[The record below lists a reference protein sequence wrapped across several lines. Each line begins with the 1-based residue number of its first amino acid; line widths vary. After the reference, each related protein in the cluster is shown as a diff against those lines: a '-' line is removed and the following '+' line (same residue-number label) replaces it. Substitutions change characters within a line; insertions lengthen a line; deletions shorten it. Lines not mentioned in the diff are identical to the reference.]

1 MEDLVNYL
9 KNEISLDAFIGCT
22 LSQLWE
28 YAKDY
33 YIHKKDS
40 VLESLIESKTSL
52 PALDSIKELNQDSVY
67 QINWKK
73 SLWPTILKIPDIY
86 ITQNSKVIH
95 DNRNDKASTTHK
107 LSNTYNFNDLD
118 EKSVIIKSSTQS
130 IFFSFFDGFNTNLI
144 FLNSSKNTEIRVER
158 EFFVR
163 SQANLLNVE
172 KKNLLN
178 KDNFNDE
185 IKDLKSSR
193 LSTSSKNT
201 KDPNNVEELVFLSR
215 IKSLVIDALLNAP
228 NNIMLA
234 EDLIEMI
241 GLEPGINWQRSFFN
255 RQIRYLENNGQIEN
269 LKARVPRTD
278 NRMPSSSKA
287 KLDISKRCIRLI
299 DPNLLSGSI
308 DSNNSKTN
316 NLLTFDTESQNPS
329 FPDNFSESQSF
340 DQNNYDYN
348 NYIDPDN
355 QYMFSVL
362 KNCNRGL
369 LYILPPDVQI
379 AYLVFMSGK
388 NGIKTKS
395 ITYLFNHL
403 SHKYISRTMSKK
415 FIECKNTKPLVK
427 FIYENIGRESSKRY
441 FATDELIKNHK
452 LLFPP
457 SLISTPRLDSSLS
470 NYNIFNQ
477 TSPEKS
483 NSIKDSVFYIPPSQ
497 PDDSENTDL
506 ASLVPT
512 ANSINPISSSR
523 KDKDVWEVFSYSYL
537 LKSINSGCRISIVKL
552 IREQTVIDILETQK
566 IIEITQSFMGFLEMT
581 IPQYQSKLI
590 LGLVDTDIK
599 FPNSSEESSPSKLF
613 DPKTR
618 FDFDL
623 NLLAKSASNLT
634 HKSYKICKK
643 TLNKTFLELESYG
656 YGKCRFFFID
666 SEAINSNSFKPRY
679 FPNEI
684 YDKDQII
691 NKAIFDK
698 KRNENLITRT
708 ILIHSSIDPE
718 SEIVENY
725 IKSSKSP
732 HAQNYTFKSLKKN
745 SFLPNSFTIERPKN
759 HNNNITF
766 KDIRSQSASKKKLLN
781 SQDSLVPKVSLSNDK
796 RGVKRLFSSYLE
808 DKDSEKSM
816 SGSDNQLPKKKPN
829 HLDLDSVNQS
839 NIDPFTDNYD
849 QFNPENNDNSP
860 SYSLNIQNVIATN
873 DEKISSY
880 HDLTVEFMYRPSRMA
895 LTKEIHEF
903 LIKKIFQTGKTS
915 TKAFS
920 YGRFG
925 VSQVLQSFPLS
936 FIFKL
941 VKWKKVTGV
950 LHEYLD
956 GKFDSFINKSRQSSP
971 GIGNSE
977 NGQDKRSNILNLSD
991 RLETPLGSL
1000 PISILKIVLN
1010 DAYKIRRAIRP
1021 IIGVLIRLEL
1031 LRPLKKAELIDC
1043 DEIPESILSSAY
1055 DQNEQFDFLISKNS
1069 DPSYFKGSKSSEKL
1083 KENDHKKDTTNVK
1096 SIFNISWEN
1105 LFELYPGY
1113 QLMSTVAIRDYR
1125 DPFIL
1130 PPYIENRVYSLLEKS
1145 NLDRFWIDIKSMS
1158 LNPKF
1163 VLKDLPSNPL
1173 TEDKR
1178 FLHPF
1183 ENIGKRYNSDP
1194 LSSRINLNIIPI
1206 SKDPRDPLFNIN
1218 QEHQWNVNINKLSF
1232 SQKTVLNSYI
1242 DFVNKVTP
1250 INDEKILEVISKQN
1264 YLEVSAA
1271 KSYYQKYEL
1280 EWLSRKR
1287 NLNLSSIKDVDMVNL
1302 RKKRKVLNSGSSSLS
1317 FKPKK
1322 NSAELKKMIRGINLK
1337 EKIVLNKFIDSFKLH
1352 NDIEKYRKRYGNFSV
1367 YEPYAD
1373 IVDTHYYF
1381 EFENNLKMFD
1391 YLKSKDFKEFRKKD
1405 FLKYPASYILYH
1417 AYLSSKHHD
1426 IGKYMDIY
1434 RSYKNE
1440 IVVNYITEMAK
1451 VNDGCI
1457 PRKTNGFDYIFN
1469 VYKNK
1474 HSKNFNYFKNFYSNS
1489 LKSTSSPINNN
1500 TSLNSGVETPISYK
1514 YLSDYL
1520 INYEMCIK
1528 LGHMLTKIFSRR
1540 ARRNAN
1546 NIFNV
1551 RRDHFLNKW
1560 STLDSNRLLVSV
1572 SILNWLN
1579 KSHSLPLHWNLVQLS
1594 FKYDI
1599 SFYNTSRLKF
1609 IFSRLMKKPKNTEYF
1624 NRIELIYSKIRPH
1637 ISKTGFLLNLD
1648 DIFQTYTTY
1657 GSTNRISF
1665 QHFNTLNN
1673 KSPFDKEI
1681 FDNSNNYNKEKSQNS
1696 ENEDLNSNNTNSELE
1711 IIQKIDLFKET
1722 NFTVGLI
1729 FYFGIPFLMDALGLS
1744 HDSIEINN
1752 SGLSINSGPD
1762 ILSNDIKSTQSSS
1775 NIHLPGSIDL
1785 LFNKYVINT
1794 SSDSM
1799 VISKTELQGRSLLS
1813 RNIVNS
1819 SKDDFISD
1827 TELIISDD
1835 EFNHL
1840 TDFKSR
1846 NFFQNSF
1853 YEDYVN
1859 DQASLKKHMSESY
1872 LFMQNLRMSW
1882 LSTLNYPTDHSV
1894 IHKIDTIKIK
1904 KNFKNMPYTLKI
1916 LAINRLQLFWASLGG
1931 YLDYH
1936 QDKDAYVFGNEN
1948 SNLYTNFS
1956 TYKAAFKD
1964 VDYLENFESIQLAPY
1979 SLYSASNS
1987 YERLRGIYP
1996 LKQNCYQLFYYF
2008 METFENFNTFCKNYI
2023 KELECT
2029 IDFINSN
2036 RDEEINVNEN
2046 TTRNLEVVSF
2056 DTEVKDN
2063 PQHINMDSLF
2073 LKNLTLPYKVD
2084 SYFRRN
2090 ILQQIIFKII
2100 LTSDNIYNSEYFYNL
2115 ILHNSGRKFF
2125 LHIENTDESKASVDS
2140 FDDYSSSSFDN
2151 ADFDS
2156 FYIPFNNNIVVK
2168 VVDRTTTPC
2177 SDDKELIKQSQKE
2190 TESNLLI
2197 FTMVLKFF
2205 NKIGILTKSRR
2216 SDNLAKNDSD
2226 TRYIAGI
2233 NEMTFDQMD
2242 IMGNTNATNSL
2253 EISDERGSID
2263 PVEIS
2268 NSEESNIDTREKL
2281 QNDVFVLIDDKKL
2294 DFNSE
2299 NDLNFSNSLEN
2310 GTLSKRSKVSSNFT
2324 GDQTKKFT
2332 IRSICLTERYVN
2344 NLKPKFASEFFL
2356 QQATYAIPKL
2366 ELAFKNMNFGKNFKN
2381 NQTTIHNKNPLKHF
2395 NSSNKNLLS
2404 GSLSDLSTSHDL
2416 KNYNLNESSIDFIN
2430 AKNTS
2435 LITLSKETSSGEFA
2449 YLVEYAS
2456 QRKISFDVPFNN
2468 QISFISRYS
2477 GFWRNLFSSQSK
2489 NEVYA
2494 SPIYSN
2500 CEIKR
2505 NESENTTI
2513 VKNSSNF
2520 LSINSPTTKKI
2531 SQNLFFSLVKFVSRA
2546 IFESGPLGYTLLDI
2560 KLCVLMRYHP
2570 PLLLPNDK
2578 HIRLAVDYL
2587 DLNNL
2592 LDDREKYSKMIQ
2604 ESLEIF
2610 LEPSENEYK
2619 LDTERIKYIYRVG
2632 ARETRYT
2639 SVTYVSFWSI
2649 GVPNGKSFISKEEA
2663 LSSTNSV
2670 ANNDT
2675 VNKNTADFKISRLL
2689 YTTRNDTI
2697 DVEDK
2702 ILPNPSNIGD
2712 SNIDDEDKMGNTQTG
2727 EYYKTIPGKIWY
2739 GIDGKLNK
2747 NFTKA
2752 ILESVISIIS
2762 SHPGVYESHI
2772 SRKLGLNISNSEL
2785 SEVLDYL
2792 LLYRIIYKKSIIPCK
2807 KYLELTTIQNS
2818 VFNPNSRQK
2827 VPNNNFLNSDS
2838 FLQTSLSEMPSNH
2851 NMSKV
2856 KTPSLKI
2863 ESPLTGNRSYKKKP
2877 GSVLFSKTPSFKLVE
2892 NESIQLNLIYC
2903 YWTSPKYLELF
2914 LKLNM

>member
-1 MEDLVNYL
+1 MTSMKKVSLLNLQPNQSFLLFLVKL
-9 KNEISLDAFIGCT
+9 RKKIQIFI
-22 LSQLWE
+22 
-28 YAKDY
+28 
-33 YIHKKDS
+33 
-40 VLESLIESKTSL
+40 
-52 PALDSIKELNQDSVY
+52 
-67 QINWKK
+67 
-73 SLWPTILKIPDIY
+73 
-86 ITQNSKVIH
+86 
-95 DNRNDKASTTHK
+95 
-107 LSNTYNFNDLD
+107 
-118 EKSVIIKSSTQS
+118 
-130 IFFSFFDGFNTNLI
+130 DGFNTNLI
-144 FLNSSKNTEIRVER
+144 FLNSSKKTEIRVER
-158 EFFVR
+158 EFFVQ
-163 SQANLLNVE
+163 SQANLLNIE
-172 KKNLLN
+172 KKNFLN

-201 KDPNNVEELVFLSR
+201 KDPNNVEELLFLSR
-215 IKSLVIDALLNAP
+215 IKDLVIDALQKAP

-234 EDLIEMI
+234 EDLVEMI

-255 RQIRYLENNGQIEN
+255 RQIRSLETNGQIEN

-278 NRMPSSSKA
+278 NIMPLSPRA
-287 KLDISKRCIRLI
+287 KLNVSKRCIRLI

-308 DSNNSKTN
+308 ESNTSKNN

-329 FPDNFSESQSF
+329 FPENFSESQSF
-340 DQNNYDYN
+340 DQNNYDYD
-348 NYIDPDN
+348 NYMDPDN

-362 KNCNRGL
+362 NNCNRGL

-403 SHKYISRTMSKK
+403 SHKYVSRTILKK
-415 FIECKNTKPLVK
+415 FIECKKTKPLVK

-452 LLFPP
+452 LIFPP
-457 SLISTPRLDSSLS
+457 SLISTHKLDSSLS

-477 TSPEKS
+477 TPSEKS
-483 NSIKDSVFYIPPSQ
+483 NSIKDSVFYIPPNQ
-497 PDDSENTDL
+497 PDDSESTDL
-506 ASLVPT
+506 AKIEPT
-512 ANSINPISSSR
+512 ANSINSISTSGI
-523 KDKDVWEVFSYSYL
+523 DKDVWEVFSYSYL

-552 IREQTVIDILETQK
+552 IREQTVIDILESQK
-566 IIEITQSFMGFLEMT
+566 IIEISQSFMGFLEMS

-599 FPNSSEESSPSKLF
+599 FPNSEEKSSPSKLF

-623 NLLAKSASNLT
+623 NLLAKSASSLT

-656 YGKCRFFFID
+656 YGKCRFFFVD
-666 SEAINSNSFKPRY
+666 PEAINSNSFKPRY
-679 FPNEI
+679 FPNEM

-698 KRNENLITRT
+698 KKNVNLVTRT
-708 ILIHSSIDPE
+708 ILIHRSIDPE

-732 HAQNYTFKSLKKN
+732 QAQHYNFKNLKKN
-745 SFLPNSFTIERPKN
+745 SFLPNSFTVERPKN
-759 HNNNITF
+759 RSNNITL
-766 KDIRSQSASKKKLLN
+766 KDIRSQSASNKKPFSSQNDLL
-781 SQDSLVPKVSLSNDK
+781 PKVSQSNDK
-796 RGVKRLFSSYLE
+796 RGVKRLFSSYLD
-808 DKDSEKSM
+808 DKETEKSI
-816 SGSDNQLPKKKPN
+816 SGSDSQQPKKKPN
-829 HLDLDSVNQS
+829 HLDLDSINHS
-839 NIDPFTDNYD
+839 NIDPFTDSYD
-849 QFNPENNDNSP
+849 QFNPEKNENSP
-860 SYSLNIQNVIATN
+860 SYLLNIQKVIASN
-873 DEKISSY
+873 EEKISAY

-903 LIKKIFQTGKTS
+903 LIKTIFQTGKTS
-915 TKAFS
+915 SKSFS
-920 YGRFG
+920 FGRFG
-925 VSQVLQSFPLS
+925 VSQILQSFPLS

-956 GKFDSFINKSRQSSP
+956 GKFDSFVNKSRQSSP
-971 GIGNSE
+971 IIDNSE
-977 NGQDKRSNILNLSD
+977 NDQSQGNKIITLSD
-991 RLETPLGSL
+991 RLDTPLGSL
-1000 PISILKIVLN
+1000 PISILKVVLN

-1043 DEIPESILSSAY
+1043 NEIPESILSLAY
-1055 DQNEQFDFLISKNS
+1055 GQNEQFDFLISKNS
-1069 DPSYFKGSKSSEKL
+1069 DPSYVKGSKASEKSNG
-1083 KENDHKKDTTNVK
+1083 NDPKKDTRDIK

-1113 QLMSTVAIRDYR
+1113 QLMSTVGIRDYR
-1125 DPFIL
+1125 EPFIL
-1130 PPYIENRVYSLLEKS
+1130 PPYIENRFYSLLDKS
-1145 NLDRFWIDIKSMS
+1145 NLDRFWLDIKSMS
-1158 LNPKF
+1158 LNPQF
-1163 VLKDLPSNPL
+1163 TLKDLPSNPV
-1173 TEDKR
+1173 TGDKH
-1178 FLHPF
+1178 FLHPLDS
-1183 ENIGKRYNSDP
+1183 IGKKSSSDP
-1194 LSSRINLNIIPI
+1194 ISSSNNLNIIPLSKD
-1206 SKDPRDPLFNIN
+1206 SKDPLFSIN
-1218 QEHQWNVNINKLSF
+1218 QEYQWNVNINKLSF

-1242 DFVNKVTP
+1242 DFANKVTP
-1250 INDEKILEVISKQN
+1250 IKDEKLLELISKQN
-1264 YLEVSAA
+1264 YLELSAA

-1280 EWLSRKR
+1280 EWLTRKR
-1287 NLNLSSIKDVDMVNL
+1287 NLNLSSIKDADMVNL

-1317 FKPKK
+1317 SKPKK
-1322 NSAELKKMIRGINLK
+1322 NAAELKKMLRVINIK
-1337 EKIVLNKFIDSFKLH
+1337 EKIVLNKYIDSFKLH

-1373 IVDTHYYF
+1373 TVDTHHYF

-1417 AYLSSKHHD
+1417 AYLSSKHND

-1451 VNDGCI
+1451 VNDGCV
-1457 PRKTNGFDYIFN
+1457 PRKTNGFDHIFN
-1469 VYKNK
+1469 LYKNE
-1474 HSKNFNYFKNFYSNS
+1474 HSKNFEYFKNFYENS
-1489 LKSTSSPINNN
+1489 LKTDPSPIKNN
-1500 TSLNSGVETPISYK
+1500 TSLSSGIENPISYK
-1514 YLSDYL
+1514 NLSEYL

-1540 ARRNAN
+1540 ARRNAD

-1599 SFYNTSRLKF
+1599 SFFNTSRLKF

-1648 DIFQTYTTY
+1648 DIFRSYTTSNY
-1657 GSTNRISF
+1657 TDRTIFQNYSTTSSNS
-1665 QHFNTLNN
+1665 L
-1673 KSPFDKEI
+1673 FDQEI
-1681 FDNSNNYNKEKSQNS
+1681 EDNSNNSIKEKSQNG
-1696 ENEDLNSNNTNSELE
+1696 EYEALNSNKTNSELE

-1744 HDSIEINN
+1744 HDSIEIDN

-1762 ILSNDIKSTQSSS
+1762 ILSNEIRSTQSSL
-1775 NIHLPGSIDL
+1775 NIILPSSIDL
-1785 LFNKYVINT
+1785 LFRNYIIHT
-1794 SSDSM
+1794 PSDSM
-1799 VISKTELQGRSLLS
+1799 AISKTELQGRSLLS
-1813 RNIVNS
+1813 KNAVNS

-1846 NFFQNSF
+1846 NSFQNSF

-1872 LFMQNLRMSW
+1872 LFMQNLRMPW

-1904 KNFKNMPYTLKI
+1904 KNFKNMPYNLKI
-1916 LAINRLQLFWASLGG
+1916 LAINRLQLFWVSLGG

-1936 QDKDAYVFGNEN
+1936 QDKDECIFNNEI
-1948 SNLYTNFS
+1948 SDLYTNFS
-1956 TYKAAFKD
+1956 TYKA
-1964 VDYLENFESIQLAPY
+1964 
-1979 SLYSASNS
+1979 
-1987 YERLRGIYP
+1987 
-1996 LKQNCYQLFYYF
+1996 
-2008 METFENFNTFCKNYI
+2008 
-2023 KELECT
+2023 
-2029 IDFINSN
+2029 
-2036 RDEEINVNEN
+2036 
-2046 TTRNLEVVSF
+2046 
-2056 DTEVKDN
+2056 
-2063 PQHINMDSLF
+2063 
-2073 LKNLTLPYKVD
+2073 
-2084 SYFRRN
+2084 
-2090 ILQQIIFKII
+2090 
-2100 LTSDNIYNSEYFYNL
+2100 
-2115 ILHNSGRKFF
+2115 GRKFF
-2125 LHIENTDESKASVDS
+2125 LHIENSNKSKDSVDS
-2140 FDDYSSSSFDN
+2140 FDDYSSSSFEN

-2156 FYIPFNNNIVVK
+2156 FYVPFNNNLAVK
-2168 VVDRTTTPC
+2168 IIDRNITPC
-2177 SDDKELIKQSQKE
+2177 SDDKESLKLSQKE
-2190 TESNLLI
+2190 TESNLLT
-2197 FTMVLKFF
+2197 FTIVLKFF

-2216 SDNLAKNDSD
+2216 SDNLAKNDTDAQYLS
-2226 TRYIAGI
+2226 RI
-2233 NEMTFDQMD
+2233 NEMSFDHMN
-2242 IMGNTNATNSL
+2242 IIGNTNTKKSL
-2253 EISDERGSID
+2253 EISDEFGSTGST
-2263 PVEIS
+2263 EITT
-2268 NSEESNIDTREKL
+2268 SEEQNIDTSQKS
-2281 QNDVFVLIDDKKL
+2281 QNDVFVLIDDKKT
-2294 DFNSE
+2294 DSDGE
-2299 NDLNFSNSLEN
+2299 NGLNFTNVREN

-2324 GDQTKKFT
+2324 GDQNKKFS
-2332 IRSICLTERYVN
+2332 IRSVSLTERYVN

-2356 QQATYAIPKL
+2356 QQASFVIPKL
-2366 ELAFKNMNFGKNFKN
+2366 EFAFKNMNLTKNHSKNLTTINGKNSQKYL
-2381 NQTTIHNKNPLKHF
+2381 NP
-2395 NSSNKNLLS
+2395 SNKNLIPSSLN
-2404 GSLSDLSTSHDL
+2404 SLSTTREL
-2416 KNYNLNESSIDFIN
+2416 KNYNVNESSHDFNN
-2430 AKNTS
+2430 AKNNS
-2435 LITLSKETSSGEFA
+2435 LIILNKDTSSGEFA

-2468 QISFISRYS
+2468 QISLISRYS

-2494 SPIYSN
+2494 SPLYSN
-2500 CEIKR
+2500 CESNV
-2505 NESENTTI
+2505 NESDNTTI
-2513 VKNSSNF
+2513 IKYTVTF
-2520 LSINSPTTKKI
+2520 PSINSPTTKKI
-2531 SQNLFFSLVKFVSRA
+2531 SQNLFFSLVQFVSRA
-2546 IFESGPLGYTLLDI
+2546 IFESGPLGCTLLDI

-2570 PLLLPNDK
+2570 PLLLPNDQ

-2610 LEPSENEYK
+2610 LEPSENEYM
-2619 LDTERIKYIYRVG
+2619 LDTESIKYIYRVG
-2632 ARETRYT
+2632 TRETRYT
-2639 SVTYVSFWSI
+2639 SVIYVSFWSI
-2649 GVPNGKSFISKEEA
+2649 GVPNGKSLISKEEA
-2663 LSSTNSV
+2663 LSLNANSI
-2670 ANNDT
+2670 ANNDS

-2689 YTTRNDTI
+2689 YTTQNDNTDI
-2697 DVEDK
+2697 EDK
-2702 ILPNPSNIGD
+2702 LLPNPSDMSVSRN
-2712 SNIDDEDKMGNTQTG
+2712 NDEDKMGNTQIG
-2727 EYYKTIPGKIWY
+2727 ECYKTIPGKIWY

-2792 LLYRIIYKKSIIPCK
+2792 LLYKIIYKKSIVPCK

-2818 VFNPNSRQK
+2818 VFNPSSRQK
-2827 VPNNNFLNSDS
+2827 IPDNNFLNSDS
-2838 FLQTSLSEMPSNH
+2838 FLKTSLYDMPSNH
-2851 NMSKV
+2851 NTPKD
-2856 KTPSLKI
+2856 KIPSLKTEFPSTRNI
-2863 ESPLTGNRSYKKKP
+2863 TYKKKP
-2877 GSVLFSKTPSFKLVE
+2877 GSVLFSNTPSFKLVE

-2914 LKLNM
+2914 LKLDL